1 MTNGILQGCV
11 LGAVL
16 FVVFVN
22 DLPDIMSSLGQ
33 MYADNI
39 KVFAEVEKQSVAK
52 LEQDLDGLIDCAN
65 RWQLP
70 RFPQWG
76 SADVE
81 MNVLS
86 VENTELKA
94 SPLKR
99 GVGQYIA
106 IHAVLTARDFFLA
119 NCYPSGPFTCIFP
132 KPLPSSFVANSGS
145 CVGSQNKI
153 GHPARC
159 RFPY

>member
-52 LEQDLDGLIDCAN
+52 LEQDLDGLLDCAN

-70 RFPQWG
+70 RVPQWG

-106 IHAVLTARDFFLA
+106 IHAALTARDFFLA
-119 NCYPSGPFTCIFP
+119 FLVHSPAFFP
-132 KPLPSSFVANSGS
+132 KPLPVFPVFAVADTWLL
-145 CVGSQNKI
+145 
-153 GHPARC
+153 C
-159 RFPY
+159 RSAE